1 MTETNDRFVPAP
13 RDPTGA
19 LVTAVGYETECAEPR
34 DHRGLPS
41 PFLTFIVTL
50 DTPVVIAEGGGERG
64 LDVVVAGLSTEVE
77 TVKME
82 RRQTGLQA
90 AVHPLAARRLFGMPA
105 GELARLSLEGEDVLG
120 RTAPRLRE
128 RLAEA
133 GDWDERFAIFTA
145 EMGLSG
151 DDRLRPRERG
161 RPLARLPGLRTTAP
175 SARGPAAALIA
186 ASRPRPEVVEAW
198 RLLTVSRGRI
208 RIGALAERVFLSRC
222 RLSTLFAAEF
232 GITPKEAARTMRF
245 THAVSRIGSGVRA
258 SGGMAPGGGPVR
270 DAADHGPGRPTS
282 LDLARIAAECGY
294 ADQSHLDREF
304 RAFAGTSPS
313 GWIAEEFPNI
323 QAGGHRYARDW
334 EA

>member
-1 MTETNDRFVPAP
+1 MGDVSVTEDRFVTAP
-13 RDPTGA
+13 RDPSGA
-19 LVTAVGYETECAEPR
+19 LVTAVGYETARAEPR

-77 TVKME
+77 MVKMTE
-82 RRQTGLQA
+82 FQTGLQA

-120 RTAPRLRE
+120 RVAPRLRE

-133 GDWDERFAIFTA
+133 GDWGRRFAIFGE
-145 EMGLSG
+145 EMKLGRVDAPPPG
-151 DDRLRPRERG
+151 QIGRPR
-161 RPLARLPGLRTTAP
+161 A
-175 SARGPAAALIA
+175 
-186 ASRPRPEVVEAW
+186 EVVEAW
-198 RLLTVSRGRI
+198 RLLVAGRGRI
-208 RIGALAERVFLSRC
+208 KIGELAERVFLSRR
-222 RLSTLFAAEF
+222 RLSTLFTAEL

-245 THAVSRIGSGVRA
+245 THAVTRIGEGVRA
-258 SGGMAPGGGPVR
+258 ASDGAPG
-270 DAADHGPGRPTS
+270 AAPLGAPSRS
-282 LDLARIAAECGY
+282 LDLARIAADCGF

-334 EA
+334 ES

>member
-1 MTETNDRFVPAP
+1 MGDMTETSDRFVHAP
-13 RDPTGA
+13 RDPSGA
-19 LVTAVGYETECAEPR
+19 LVTAVGYESIAEAPR

-64 LDVVVAGLSTEVE
+64 LDVVVAGLTTEVE
-77 TVKME
+77 MVKMPE
-82 RRQTGLQA
+82 RQCGLQA

-105 GELARLSLEGEDVLG
+105 GEIARMSLEGEDVLG

-133 GDWDERFAIFTA
+133 EGWDERFAIFAA
-145 EMGLSG
+145 EMG
-151 DDRLRPRERG
+151 G
-161 RPLARLPGLRTTAP
+161 RPLARPPGQRTTALRAPGQRTTAP
-175 SARGPAAALIA
+175 RA
-186 ASRPRPEVVEAW
+186 EVVEAW
-198 RLLTVSRGRI
+198 RLLAATRGRI
-208 RIGALAERVFLSRC
+208 RIGELAERVFLSRR
-222 RLSTLFAAEF
+222 RLSTLFVAEL

-245 THAVSRIGSGVRA
+245 THAVSRIGEGVRA
-258 SGGMAPGGGPVR
+258 SASASLGGSAASGG
-270 DAADHGPGRPTS
+270 ARPAS
-282 LDLARIAAECGY
+282 LDLAEVAAQCGF

-304 RAFAGTSPS
+304 RAFAAISPT

>member
-1 MTETNDRFVPAP
+1 VTETSDRFVPAP
-13 RDPTGA
+13 RDPSGA
-19 LVTAVGYETECAEPR
+19 LVTAVGYESIAEAPR

-77 TVKME
+77 MVKMPE
-82 RRQTGLQA
+82 RQSGLQA

-105 GELARLSLEGEDVLG
+105 GEIARMSLEGEDVLG

-133 GDWDERFAIFTA
+133 EGWDERFAIFAA
-145 EMGLSG
+145 EMEL
-151 DDRLRPRERG
+151 ERG
-161 RPLARLPGLRTTAP
+161 ADAPPPG
-175 SARGPAAALIA
+175 SVRG
-186 ASRPRPEVVEAW
+186 PRPEVVEAW
-198 RLLTVSRGRI
+198 RLLTATRGRI
-208 RIGALAERVFLSRC
+208 RIGELAERVFLSRR
-222 RLSTLFAAEF
+222 RLSTLFVAEL

-245 THAVSRIGSGVRA
+245 THAVSRIGQGVR
-258 SGGMAPGGGPVR
+258 GGA
-270 DAADHGPGRPTS
+270 
-282 LDLARIAAECGY
+282 LDLAALAAECGF

>member
-1 MTETNDRFVPAP
+1 VTETSDRFVTAP
-13 RDPTGA
+13 RDPAGA
-19 LVTAVGYETECAEPR
+19 VVTAVGYETIAAAPR

-64 LDVVVAGLSTEVE
+64 LDVVVAGLTTEVE
-77 TVKME
+77 TVKMPE
-82 RRQTGLQA
+82 RQCGLQA
-90 AVHPLAARRLFGMPA
+90 AVHPLAATRLFGLPA
-105 GELARLSLEGEDVLG
+105 GEIARMSLEGEDVLG

-133 GDWDERFAIFTA
+133 AGWDERFAIFAA
-145 EMGLSG
+145 ELELGRMDAPPPGTLG
-151 DDRLRPRERG
+151 APR
-161 RPLARLPGLRTTAP
+161 A
-175 SARGPAAALIA
+175 
-186 ASRPRPEVVEAW
+186 EVVEAW
-198 RLLTVSRGRI
+198 RLLTASRGRI
-208 RIGALAERVFLSRC
+208 RIGELAERVYLSRR
-222 RLSTLFAAEF
+222 RLSTLFVAEL

-245 THAVSRIGSGVRA
+245 THAVSRIGDGVR
-258 SGGMAPGGGPVR
+258 GGA
-270 DAADHGPGRPTS
+270 
-282 LDLARIAAECGY
+282 LDLAWVAAECGF

-304 RAFAGTSPS
+304 RAFAGTSPT

>member
-1 MTETNDRFVPAP
+1 VTETSDRFVTAP

-19 LVTAVGYETECAEPR
+19 LVTAVGYESIAEAPR

-50 DTPVVIAEGGGERG
+50 DTPVVIAEKGDDRG

-77 TVKME
+77 MVKMPE
-82 RRQTGLQA
+82 RQSGLQA

-105 GELARLSLEGEDVLG
+105 GEIARMSLEGEDVLG

-133 GDWDERFAIFTA
+133 WGWDERFAIFAA
-145 EMGLSG
+145 EMEL
-151 DDRLRPRERG
+151 ERG
-161 RPLARLPGLRTTAP
+161 ADAPPPG
-175 SARGPAAALIA
+175 SVRGPRA
-186 ASRPRPEVVEAW
+186 EVVEAW
-198 RLLTVSRGRI
+198 SILTATRGRI
-208 RIGALAERVFLSRC
+208 RIGDLAEQVFLSRR
-222 RLSTLFAAEF
+222 RLSTLFVAEL

-245 THAVSRIGSGVRA
+245 THAVSRIGHGVR
-258 SGGMAPGGGPVR
+258 GGG
-270 DAADHGPGRPTS
+270 
-282 LDLARIAAECGY
+282 LDLAALAAECGF

-304 RAFAGTSPS
+304 RAFAGTSPT